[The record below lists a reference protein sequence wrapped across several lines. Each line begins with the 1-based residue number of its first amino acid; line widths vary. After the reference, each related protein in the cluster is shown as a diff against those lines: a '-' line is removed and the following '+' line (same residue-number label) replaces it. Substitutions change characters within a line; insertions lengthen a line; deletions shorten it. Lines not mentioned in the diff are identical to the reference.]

1 MEINNKGFNE
11 KEITAT
17 YMIAML
23 TKYETM
29 QIMKNHFGEKFN
41 DVAER
46 LFHQQ
51 YDYMEQFVESPSR
64 FSYLFVMETGKEL
77 EKELG
82 MTEEDA
88 QQLALL
94 GNQMFFDL
102 NEERRETIEEL
113 TKQLMDVA

>member
-29 QIMKNHFGEKFN
+29 QIMKDHFGDKFN

-64 FSYLFVMETGKEL
+64 FSYLFVMETGNELKKEL
-77 EKELG
+77 EMSEQD
-82 MTEEDA
+82 E

-94 GNQMFFDL
+94 GNQLFL
-102 NEERRETIEEL
+102 NLDKEKQEVIEEL
-113 TKQLMDVA
+113 TRQLMVA

>member
-29 QIMKNHFGEKFN
+29 QIMKDHFGEKFN
-41 DVAER
+41 DIAER
-46 LFHQQ
+46 LFHKQ

-64 FSYLFVMETGKEL
+64 FSYLFVIETGNELKKEL
-77 EKELG
+77 EIS
-82 MTEEDA
+82 EEDE

-94 GNQMFFDL
+94 GNQLFL
-102 NEERRETIEEL
+102 NLDKEKQEVIEEL
-113 TKQLMDVA
+113 TRQLMVA

>member
-1 MEINNKGFNE
+1 MEMINKDFNE

-29 QIMKNHFGEKFN
+29 QIMKDHFGEKFDDN
-41 DVAER
+41 AER
-46 LFHQQ
+46 LFHKQ

-64 FSYLFVMETGKEL
+64 FSYLFVIETGNELKKEL
-77 EKELG
+77 EMSEQD
-82 MTEEDA
+82 E

-94 GNQMFFDL
+94 GNQLFL
-102 NEERRETIEEL
+102 NLDKEKQEMIEEL
-113 TKQLMDVA
+113 TRQLMVA

>member
-1 MEINNKGFNE
+1 MINNKGFNE
-11 KEITAT
+11 KEVTAT

-29 QIMKNHFGEKFN
+29 QIMKDHFGEKFN

-46 LFHQQ
+46 LFHKQ

-64 FSYLFVMETGKEL
+64 FSYLFVIETGNELKKEM
-77 EKELG
+77 EMSEQD
-82 MTEEDA
+82 E

-94 GNQMFFDL
+94 GNQLFL
-102 NEERRETIEEL
+102 NLDKEKQEAIEEL
-113 TKQLMDVA
+113 TRQLMVA

>member
-1 MEINNKGFNE
+1 MTNNKGFNE
-11 KEITAT
+11 KEIIAI

-29 QIMKNHFGEKFN
+29 QIMKDHFGEKFN

-46 LFHQQ
+46 LFHKQ

-64 FSYLFVMETGKEL
+64 FSYLFVIETGNELKKEL
-77 EKELG
+77 E
-82 MTEEDA
+82 MSEEDE

-94 GNQMFFDL
+94 GNQLFL
-102 NEERRETIEEL
+102 NLDKEKQEAIEEL
-113 TKQLMDVA
+113 TRQLMVA

>member
-11 KEITAT
+11 KEVTAT

-29 QIMKNHFGEKFN
+29 QIMKDHFGEKFN

-64 FSYLFVMETGKEL
+64 FSYLFVIETGNELKKEL
-77 EKELG
+77 EMSEQD
-82 MTEEDA
+82 E

-94 GNQMFFDL
+94 GNQLFL
-102 NEERRETIEEL
+102 NLDKEKQEVIEEL
-113 TKQLMDVA
+113 TRQLMVV

>member
-1 MEINNKGFNE
+1 MTNNKGFNE
-11 KEITAT
+11 KEVTTT

-29 QIMKNHFGEKFN
+29 QIMKDHFGEKFN

-46 LFHQQ
+46 LFHKQ

-64 FSYLFVMETGKEL
+64 FSYLFVIETGNELKKEL
-77 EKELG
+77 E
-82 MTEEDA
+82 MSEEDE

-94 GNQMFFDL
+94 GNQLFL
-102 NEERRETIEEL
+102 NLDKEKQEVIEEL
-113 TKQLMDVA
+113 TRQLMVA

>member
-1 MEINNKGFNE
+1 MKINNKGFNE

-29 QIMKNHFGEKFN
+29 QIMKDHFGEKFN

-64 FSYLFVMETGKEL
+64 FSYLFVIETGNELKKEL
-77 EKELG
+77 EMSEQD
-82 MTEEDA
+82 E

-94 GNQMFFDL
+94 GNQLFL
-102 NEERRETIEEL
+102 NLDKEKQEVIEEL
-113 TKQLMDVA
+113 TRQLMVA

>member
-29 QIMKNHFGEKFN
+29 QIMKDHFGEKFN

-46 LFHQQ
+46 LFHKQ

-64 FSYLFVMETGKEL
+64 FSYLFVIETGNELKKEL
-77 EKELG
+77 EMSEQD
-82 MTEEDA
+82 E

-94 GNQMFFDL
+94 GNQLFL
-102 NEERRETIEEL
+102 NLNKEKQEAIEEL
-113 TKQLMDVA
+113 TRQLMVA

>member
-29 QIMKNHFGEKFN
+29 QIMKDHFGDKFS
-41 DVAER
+41 DVVER

-64 FSYLFVMETGKEL
+64 FSYLFVIETGNELKKEL
-77 EKELG
+77 EMSEQD
-82 MTEEDA
+82 E

-94 GNQMFFDL
+94 GNQLFL
-102 NEERRETIEEL
+102 NLDKEKQEVIEEL
-113 TKQLMDVA
+113 TRQLMVA

>member
-1 MEINNKGFNE
+1 MTNNKGFNE
-11 KEITAT
+11 KEITAI

-29 QIMKNHFGEKFN
+29 QIMKDRFGEKFN

-46 LFHQQ
+46 LFHKQ

-64 FSYLFVMETGKEL
+64 FSYLFVIETGNELKKEL
-77 EKELG
+77 E
-82 MTEEDA
+82 MSEEDE

-94 GNQMFFDL
+94 GNQLFL
-102 NEERRETIEEL
+102 NLDKEKQETIEEL
-113 TKQLMDVA
+113 TKQLMVA

>member
-1 MEINNKGFNE
+1 MINNKGFNE
-11 KEITAT
+11 KEVTAT

-29 QIMKNHFGEKFN
+29 QIMKDHFGEKFN

-46 LFHQQ
+46 LFHKQ

-64 FSYLFVMETGKEL
+64 FSYLFVIETGNELKKEL
-77 EKELG
+77 EMSEQD
-82 MTEEDA
+82 E

-94 GNQMFFDL
+94 GNQLFL
-102 NEERRETIEEL
+102 NLDKEKQEAIEEL
-113 TKQLMDVA
+113 TRQLMVA